1 MLVPTIIKLSMII
14 LSFSSIYAQVQMP
27 RLTCPEDREII
38 LDQIKESEN
47 TDSPIT
53 DLTPPEC
60 TEDGKYQTVQ
70 HTQFGVECWD
80 TETGEILDDQSYR
93 VVLDRCGYHDV
104 VLL

>member
-1 MLVPTIIKLSMII
+1 
-14 LSFSSIYAQVQMP
+14 MP

-93 VVLDRCGYHDV
+93 AVLDRCGYHDV